1 MKTKGKIYKKAK
13 EEIGSK
19 AYSLTEAV
27 DLMRKLNFAKF
38 DETVEIAAKL
48 GVNPKYSDQMV
59 RGTVVLPHGIGRKKS
74 IVVIASGEKI
84 KEAEEAGA
92 DVVGGEKLL
101 ERIQQGWLDFDV
113 IIATPDMMRSVAKL
127 GKLLG
132 PRGLMPSPKTGT
144 VTFDLKQ
151 AISEV
156 KAGKVEFKVDKGG
169 VVHAGIGKIS
179 FEGKKLVENGLAL
192 IGAIIKAKPPAA
204 KGKYIK
210 SLNICTTMGPGIKI
224 DLNSLEKV

>member
-1 MKTKGKIYKKAK
+1 MKIGNKKYKKAK

-19 AYSLTEAV
+19 IYNLSEAIMV
-27 DLMRKLNFAKF
+27 LKKIASAKF
-38 DETVEIAAKL
+38 DETVELTAKL

-59 RGTVVLPHGIGRKKS
+59 RGTVVLPHGTGKSKK
-74 IVVIASGEKI
+74 IAVISQGEKM

-92 DVVGGEKLL
+92 DEVGGEELI
-101 ERIQQGWLDFDV
+101 ERMEKGWLGFDV
-113 IIATPDMMRSVAKL
+113 LIATPDMMKSVAKL
-127 GKLLG
+127 GRILG

-144 VTFDLKQ
+144 VTFELKK

-179 FEGKKLVENGLAL
+179 FEEGKLVENGLAL
-192 IGAIIKAKPPAA
+192 IDAINRAKPPVA
-204 KGKYIK
+204 KGKYMK
-210 SLNICTTMGPGIKI
+210 SLTLSTTMSPGVKI
-224 DLNSLEKV
+224 DLISLEKG

>member
-1 MKTKGKIYKKAK
+1 MKIGNKKYKKAK

-19 AYSLTEAV
+19 IYNLSEAIV
-27 DLMRKLNFAKF
+27 VLKKIASAKF
-38 DETVEIAAKL
+38 DETVELAAKL

-59 RGTVVLPHGIGRKKS
+59 RGTVVLPHGTGKSKK
-74 IVVIASGEKI
+74 IAVISQGEKM

-92 DVVGGEKLL
+92 DEVGGEELI
-101 ERIQQGWLDFDV
+101 ERMEKGWLGFDV
-113 IIATPDMMRSVAKL
+113 LIATPDMMKSVAKL
-127 GKLLG
+127 GRILG

-144 VTFDLKQ
+144 VTFELKQ

-179 FEGKKLVENGLAL
+179 FEEGKLVENSLAL
-192 IGAIIKAKPPAA
+192 IDAINRAKPPTA
-204 KGKYIK
+204 KGKYMK
-210 SLNICTTMGPGIKI
+210 SLTLSTTMSPGVKI
-224 DLNSLEKV
+224 DLISLEKG